1 MKTDNIQYGKVIQS
15 TTLDDLNSQ
24 KIVTTN
30 IYGGNHKTTTR
41 YEIRSKVMNKTEELA
56 EYVRFSKEGKTKAE
70 FRTEPA
76 SSGKGYFII
85 KCWEE

>member
-1 MKTDNIQYGKVIQS
+1 MNIDYGKIVQS

-30 IYGGNHKTTTR
+30 IFGGNKKTVTR
-41 YEIRSKVMNKTEELA
+41 YEIRTRVMNENEELA
-56 EYVRFSKEGKTKAE
+56 EYVRFRKEKKNKSE
-70 FRTEPA
+70 FKTEP
-76 SSGKGYFII
+76 SRSGKGYFVI